1 MLFQYSFSYLW
12 NIIMLTIRQAKEVI
26 LNHTTLCDSVTID
39 IERALNKILSS
50 DIFSPIDLPPFP
62 QSSMDGY
69 AFKYSSLSI
78 HQSLEVIH
86 KIAAGDQSSYEVSEG
101 EAVRIF
107 TGAPIPA
114 GADTVVMQ
122 EKTGIKDGRLHVLDP
137 NLIEG
142 ANYRNKGSEI
152 KAGTIALRKG
162 TPVTPATIGFLASMG
177 IQQIEAYRDPTVCIL
192 VTGDELSP
200 LGQTLPFGKVYDSN
214 SFTLSS
220 AFRQAGIHTIT
231 VKHIPDQIEILT
243 QTLGD
248 AIKDFDIIVLTGGV
262 SVGDFDFV
270 TKAAEGAGV
279 HTVFHKIKQK
289 PGKPMYC
296 GTYENKF
303 VFGLPGNPASALTCF
318 YEYIEPAIKKMVGTT
333 SAIQIITA
341 PITEM
346 YKKPSGLTHF
356 LKAKFDGTLATPL
369 DAQESFRLKSFA
381 IANALIVI
389 AEETTQVNKGDLVE
403 VHLLP

>member
-1 MLFQYSFSYLW
+1 
-12 NIIMLTIRQAKEVI
+12 MLTIHQAKEVI
-26 LNHTTLCDSVTID
+26 LKHTTTCTPITVR
-39 IERALNKILSS
+39 IEHALNKILSS
-50 DIFSPIDLPPFP
+50 DISSPIDLPPFP

-69 AFKYSSLSI
+69 AFKYSSLST

-122 EKTGIKDGRLHVLDP
+122 EKTEIKEGRLYIPDT

-152 KAGTIALRKG
+152 KAGSIALRQG
-162 TPVTPATIGFLASMG
+162 TRITPAAIGFLASMG
-177 IQQIEAYRDPTVCIL
+177 IQEIEVYRDPTVCIL
-192 VTGDELSP
+192 VTGDELNP
-200 LGQTLPFGKVYDSN
+200 LGQTLQYGKVYDSN
-214 SFTLSS
+214 SYTLSA
-220 AFRQAGIHTIT
+220 AFKQAGINTIT

-243 QTLGD
+243 QTLRT
-248 AIKDFDIIVLTGGV
+248 AITGYDIIVLTGGV

-270 TKAAEGAGV
+270 AKAAEHAGV
-279 HTVFHKIKQK
+279 NTVFHKIKQK
-289 PGKPMYC
+289 PGKPMYF

-303 VFGLPGNPASALTCF
+303 IFGLPGNPASALTCF
-318 YEYIEPAIKKMVGTT
+318 YEYIEPAVKKMMG
-333 SAIQIITA
+333 SASAVQIIKA

-346 YKKPSGLTHF
+346 YKKPPGLTHF
-356 LKAKFDGTLATPL
+356 LKANFDGLLAIPL

-389 AEETTQVNKGDLVE
+389 DEETTEVSKGDFVE
-403 VHLLP
+403 IHLLP

>member
-1 MLFQYSFSYLW
+1 MFQYSFSYLW

-152 KAGTIALRKG
+152 KAGTIALR
-162 TPVTPATIGFLASMG
+162 
-177 IQQIEAYRDPTVCIL
+177 
-192 VTGDELSP
+192 
-200 LGQTLPFGKVYDSN
+200 
-214 SFTLSS
+214 
-220 AFRQAGIHTIT
+220 
-231 VKHIPDQIEILT
+231 
-243 QTLGD
+243 
-248 AIKDFDIIVLTGGV
+248 
-262 SVGDFDFV
+262 
-270 TKAAEGAGV
+270 
-279 HTVFHKIKQK
+279 
-289 PGKPMYC
+289 
-296 GTYENKF
+296 
-303 VFGLPGNPASALTCF
+303 
-318 YEYIEPAIKKMVGTT
+318 
-333 SAIQIITA
+333 
-341 PITEM
+341 
-346 YKKPSGLTHF
+346 
-356 LKAKFDGTLATPL
+356 
-369 DAQESFRLKSFA
+369 
-381 IANALIVI
+381 
-389 AEETTQVNKGDLVE
+389 
-403 VHLLP
+403 